1 MSKYVSL
8 AKSLTLA
15 AVLSL
20 TDTKTFARGK
30 AYFHDGAVSRLDADE
45 YTVRAI
51 VRGTEPYSVEMRS
64 DHGDLVYYCNCPVG
78 QTSAFCKHAV
88 AVALSWLE
96 NSGAEV
102 FQPDETK
109 PKKPRK
115 KRKTYGEI
123 IGEYVETLDEHELR
137 RWLLDAVDR
146 DVTLRDKLLFAAR
159 SASADDLPAL
169 KSTVRQ
175 TTRVTGALF
184 WQEAREYA
192 DGLLSLA
199 EMLRVQLDGAF
210 AAHVIELAELAIEGA
225 ETSLE
230 RIDDSGGYVLPAI
243 HELAAVHLEACE
255 RMRPDPVAL
264 AERLYRLQIE
274 STWGIF
280 SDVLPAYEDSLGDAG
295 LRRYRELVCN
305 DWDTLPA
312 LGPGERPFDRRR
324 TRIWNAMSALAEQD
338 GDVDALIRIEAK
350 DLTSEYRFEQVA
362 QLCRQHGREEE
373 ALAWA
378 ERGLK
383 ESRAKTHDASLLDLC
398 VDLCLKLG
406 KLDKADGYAWRR
418 FEQRPAANALP
429 ALLKAA
435 SATKRRDQTRERALA
450 HMWAIVEREES
461 KPGRGSDSAWHVPM
475 RTEIVRVHLAEHEDE
490 TAWQVFTGGPT
501 VTALCAEMAAV
512 RGRTHPRDA
521 LAIYARLL
529 PAAVT
534 LGSSGA
540 KYEDAAK
547 IVRAIG
553 ELRLRLGE
561 REQFAVELDKIR
573 VEYRAKRNFIKLL
586 ADLR

>member
-1 MSKYVSL
+1 MSEYVSL
-8 AKSLTLA
+8 ARSLTLA

-20 TDTKTFARGK
+20 TRTFSRGK
-30 AYFHDGAVSRLDADE
+30 VYFHDGAVSRLQADE
-45 YTVRAI
+45 YGVRAI
-51 VRGTEPYSVEMRS
+51 VRGTQPYSVELRS
-64 DHGDLVYYCNCPVG
+64 DHGGLVYYCNCPVG

-123 IGEYVETLDEHELR
+123 IGEYVETLDERELR
-137 RWLLDAVDR
+137 RWLLEAVDR

-159 SASADDLPAL
+159 SATADDLPAL

-175 TTRVTGALF
+175 TTRVTRVLVR
-184 WQEAREYA
+184 QEAREYA

-199 EMLRVQLDGAF
+199 EMLRVQLDGPF
-210 AAHVIELAELAIEGA
+210 AAHVIELSELAIGGA
-225 ETSLE
+225 EKSLQ

-264 AERLYRLQIE
+264 AERLYRLQTE
-274 STWGIF
+274 SEWGLF
-280 SDVLPAYEDSLGDAG
+280 SDALQFYKDLFGDAG
-295 LRRYRELVCN
+295 LRRYRELVGN
-305 DWDTLPA
+305 DWDA
-312 LGPGERPFDRRR
+312 LAVLAPGERSFDLRRR
-324 TRIWNAMSALAEQD
+324 RISSAMTALAEQD
-338 GDVDALIRIEAK
+338 GDFDALIRIEAK
-350 DLTSEYRFEQVA
+350 DLSSGYRFEQVA

-378 ERGLK
+378 ERGLR
-383 ESRAKTHDASLLDLC
+383 ESPAKTHDDSLLVLC
-398 VDLCLKLG
+398 VDVCLKLG
-406 KLDKADGYAWRR
+406 KLDKADVYAWRR
-418 FEQRPAANALP
+418 FEQRPTANVLR
-429 ALLKAA
+429 ALLKV
-435 SATKRRDQTRERALA
+435 ATATNRHDETREKALA

-461 KPGRGSDSAWHVPM
+461 KLDRKSASAWHVPM
-475 RTEIVRVHLAEHEDE
+475 RTEIVRVHLDEHENE
-490 TAWQVFTGGPT
+490 AAWRVFTGGPIA
-501 VTALCAEMAAV
+501 TALCAEMAAV

-521 LAIYARLL
+521 LMVYGKLL
-529 PAAVT
+529 PVAVT
-534 LGSSGA
+534 LGSADA
-540 KYEDAAK
+540 KYEDAVN

-553 ELRLRLGE
+553 ELRIRLGE

-586 ADLR
+586 ADYLP